1 MADPHTTFKIK
12 AQIEGL
18 EKVQGLKNAVR
29 GLANSAKPAAA
40 EITQLH
46 NAAKQLATAN
56 NSSTNQ
62 IRASISALETLKA
75 SVSTTSVTYRQLA
88 KDIDQARARLAALNA
103 TAKTGG
109 GFMAGAKA
117 AAPAALTA
125 ATASFL
131 PGSAQFGMAAG
142 YATTKTTAGAIGG
155 LGIGLGLAGAV
166 GIGNQ
171 IKESAQYAAQIS
183 RLEIALKAVTKT
195 GRNYAKSQEVIQR
208 ASKELNV
215 PIDVATKQFTQLSAS
230 VLGSN
235 GTIED
240 AETVFRGVSEAIKA
254 TGGNAEDIQSGIRA
268 MSQIFGK
275 GKVSAEEL
283 QGQLG
288 ERLAGAVVKFAKANG
303 STLEQL
309 QKDLRDGTVGL
320 DKIMKFAEQLRV
332 EHKQGALDM
341 AASQEEAGER
351 MKVAL
356 KDLQNS
362 FGQFFKPVGAG
373 FQNIITW
380 IARMTEKLIGAANEI
395 KLKRLE
401 DQLAD
406 LKIELETGFD
416 MGGPSTGILGA
427 IPKQSDKSKTALEG
441 LIKTVEDQ
449 INAIK
454 GVGDETDDLTK
465 KTEKLGSVSKQVW
478 EGMKDGAKAYGESI
492 KSLSEEIAAATEN
505 IFKKMEDQLVQFIT
519 KGKLNFQEFAS
530 SIIEEMTRV
539 FVRTQIMKPF
549 TSWFQGLNFF
559 GNAKGNVY
567 AQNGI
572 VPFAKGGV
580 VDKPT
585 LFPFAKGAGL
595 MGEAGPEAIMPLKR
609 SQDGRLGVEA
619 AMGRYSASGGTTTV
633 NYTGPVM
640 SFNGDDYVP
649 RSSVEDIIN
658 AAANRGA
665 SIGEA
670 RTLSS
675 LRNSRSRR
683 SNLGL

>member
-29 GLANSAKPAAA
+29 GLANSAKPAAS
-40 EITQLH
+40 EITQLRI
-46 NAAKQLATAN
+46 AAQQLATAN
-56 NSSTNQ
+56 NSSTKQ
-62 IRASISALETLKA
+62 IKA
-75 SVSTTSVTYRQLA
+75 AITTFEVLQANVSTTSQKYKELTA
-88 KDIDQARARLAALNA
+88 DIDRARARLAALNA

-117 AAPAALTA
+117 AAPTALAAA
-125 ATASFL
+125 SASFL
-131 PGSAQFGMAAG
+131 PSSAQFGAFAG
-142 YATTKTTAGAIGG
+142 YQAGG
-155 LGIGLGLAGAV
+155 LKGGLAGGAIGLGLAGAV

-183 RLEIALKAVTKT
+183 RLEIALRAVTKT
-195 GRNYAKSQEVIQR
+195 GRNYAKSQEIIQR

-288 ERLAGAVVKFAKANG
+288 ERLAGAVVKFAKANN

-380 IARMTEKLIGAANEI
+380 IARMTEKLIGAADEI

-406 LKIELETGFD
+406 LKLELASGFD

-454 GVGDETDDLTK
+454 GVGEETDK
-465 KTEKLGSVSKQVW
+465 VTEKTKNMGDTAKEIW
-478 EGMKDGAKAYGESI
+478 DAMKNGAKTYAESI
-492 KSLSEEIAAATEN
+492 KSMAEEIGDLTQDV
-505 IFKKMEDQLVQFIT
+505 FKKMEDQLVSFIST
-519 KGKLNFQEFAS
+519 GKLNFKEFVS
-530 SIIEEMTRV
+530 SILEEMTRIM
-539 FVRTQIMKPF
+539 VRQTIMKPF
-549 TSWFQGLNFF
+549 TDWFSTLSFAA
-559 GNAKGNVY
+559 NAKGNVY
-567 AQNGI
+567 GSNGI
-572 VPFAKGGV
+572 VPFAYGGV
-580 VDKPT
+580 VNSPT
-585 LFPFAKGAGL
+585 LFPFKNGTGL

-609 SQDGRLGVEA
+609 GSDGRLGVEA
-619 AMGRYSASGGTTTV
+619 AMDRYSPASGVGNNNVTV
-633 NYTGPVM
+633 NYEGDVLQ
-640 SFNGDDYVP
+640 FNNEDYV
-649 RSSVEDIIN
+649 RKSDVGGIIN
-658 AAANRGA
+658 AAANA
-665 SIGEA
+665 GES
-670 RTLSS
+670 RTMKS
-675 LRNSRSRR
+675 LKNSRSQRAMI
-683 SNLGL
+683 GL